1 MDSKQQPHQQQQQSV
16 VFSFGLSSE
25 QASKPRRLS
34 PRPQKAPATAATAGT
49 TAAAAA
55 TATSQ
60 SATVYGYS
68 YSLVLL
74 QSVAA
79 YSEGKTAALLLYAYS
94 CVSLYLGLLI
104 QFYEEKAQSG
114 FCSAVLVL
122 VMCTYTQNNDAIL
135 VRKIFSF
142 FGGSDLGDS
151 PVVAKSLGNKCSQLT
166 SEAFY
171 KSLRCNKK
179 KVKTHHGH

>member
-1 MDSKQQPHQQQQQSV
+1 MTLSSSLTSSSSSQSSSVLVFPPSKQASQGACLR
-16 VFSFGLSSE
+16 GL
-25 QASKPRRLS
+25 RR
-34 PRPQKAPATAATAGT
+34 RPLPPPPPPPPPLPPPLLPV
-49 TAAAAA
+49 
-55 TATSQ
+55 

-122 VMCTYTQNNDAIL
+122 VMCTYT
-135 VRKIFSF
+135 
-142 FGGSDLGDS
+142 
-151 PVVAKSLGNKCSQLT
+151 
-166 SEAFY
+166 
-171 KSLRCNKK
+171 
-179 KVKTHHGH
+179 